1 MVLSGKH
8 VILAMIMLTAL
19 LLGGCVAAETG
30 PTAGQE
36 AASLQSTTQVLP
48 DNGDIEPTGPSPTQ
62 HPQSA
67 RETFAGAEVLAEGQN
82 LRYNS
87 YERLFQ
93 VITTQQAL
101 DSFWQTYLPGTPLPQ
116 VDFQRSF
123 VLAGIQGLKST
134 GGFGISFTGLEQE
147 GDEVRVITKWTEPG
161 CSDIVDM
168 GITQPYTVLRVDS
181 SLLTN
186 GGTLSFLFETETG
199 RHLGRV
205 SAPIP

>member
-1 MVLSGKH
+1 MVLPGKH
-8 VILAMIMLTAL
+8 IMLVTMLTAL
-19 LLGGCVAAETG
+19 LLGGCGAAETG
-30 PTAGQE
+30 PTAGPV
-36 AASLQSTTQVLP
+36 ATSPQSTTQVQP
-48 DNGDIEPTGPSPTQ
+48 DNKDIQPTGPSPAQ

-67 RETFAGAEVLAEGQN
+67 RETFAGAEVLSEGQN
-82 LRYNS
+82 LRHNS

-123 VLAGIQGLKST
+123 VLAGIQGPKST
-134 GGFGISFTGLEQE
+134 GGYGISFTGLEQE
-147 GDEVRVITKWTEPG
+147 GHEVHVITKWTEPG
-161 CSDIVDM
+161 CCDIVDM
-168 GITQPYTVLRVDS
+168 GLTQPYTVLRVDS

-186 GGTLSFLFETETG
+186 RGAIIFLFETETG

-205 SAPIP
+205 SATIP

>member
-1 MVLSGKH
+1 MSGKH
-8 VILAMIMLTAL
+8 VILVMTILTAL
-19 LLGGCVAAETG
+19 LLGSCGAAGTG

-36 AASLQSTTQVLP
+36 AASPQSATQVLP
-48 DNGDIEPTGPSPTQ
+48 GNGDIEPTGPRPAEQ
-62 HPQSA
+62 PQSA
-67 RETFAGAEVLAEGQN
+67 RETFAGAEVLSEGQN

-87 YERLFQ
+87 YQRLFQ

-134 GGFGISFTGLEQE
+134 GGYGISFTGMEQE

-186 GGTLSFLFETETG
+186 GGALIFLFETEIG
-199 RHLGRV
+199 RHLGGV
-205 SAPIP
+205 SATIP

>member
-1 MVLSGKH
+1 
-8 VILAMIMLTAL
+8 MLTAL
-19 LLGGCVAAETG
+19 LLGGCGAAETG

-36 AASLQSTTQVLP
+36 AASPQSTAQVAP
-48 DNGDIEPTGPSPTQ
+48 DNGDIERTGPSPTQ

-67 RETFAGAEVLAEGQN
+67 REIFAGAEVLAEGQN

-87 YERLFQ
+87 YEPFFQ

-116 VDFQRSF
+116 VDFQHSF
-123 VLAGIQGLKST
+123 VLAGIQGNKST

-147 GDEVRVITKWTEPG
+147 GDNVRVITDWTEPG

-168 GITQPYTVLRVDS
+168 GITQPYTVLRADS

-186 GGTLSFLFETETG
+186 GGALSFLFETETG
-199 RHLGRV
+199 RHLGSV
-205 SAPIP
+205 SATIP